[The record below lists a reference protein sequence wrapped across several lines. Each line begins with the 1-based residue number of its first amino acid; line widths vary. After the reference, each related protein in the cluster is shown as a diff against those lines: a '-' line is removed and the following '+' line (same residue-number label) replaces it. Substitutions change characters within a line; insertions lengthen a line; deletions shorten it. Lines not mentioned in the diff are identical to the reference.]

1 MWIKR
6 EHFDHLAMPIL
17 AALMLASG
25 CSTSEKVNIEEPK
38 VIASIPEA
46 RPIDKSLNPLPTQ
59 NIETRN
65 SDATKSNIVPT
76 EAPPS
81 LDSFIGLTPLEIRT
95 ALGSPQF
102 QRFDV
107 PAQIWQYR
115 QNGCVLYLFLYPSSS
130 GLSVSHLETRDHVYA
145 SNNQQKCFAEI
156 LRAAR
161 KTPS

>member
-1 MWIKR
+1 MWAKR
-6 EHFDHLAMPIL
+6 KHFGHLAMPIL

-25 CSTSEKVNIEEPK
+25 CSTSEKANIEEPQ

-59 NIETRN
+59 NIEARN
-65 SDATKSNIVPT
+65 SGATKSNIVPAET
-76 EAPPS
+76 RPS
-81 LDSFIGLTPLEIRT
+81 LDSLIGLSPLKIRT

-115 QNGCVLYLFLYPSSS
+115 QNDCVLYLFLYPSSS
-130 GLSVSHLETRDHVYA
+130 GLSVSHLETRDHVYT
-145 SNNQQKCFAEI
+145 SNNQQNCFAEI

-161 KTPS
+161 KIPG